1 MYQLAPIDDE
11 QRKSILCFRADRRG
25 LPLSKDVANYIFD
38 RAPRSLAQL
47 VDLLN
52 TLDSSSLIEQRALT
66 IPFVKKALG
75 W

>member
-1 MYQLAPIDDE
+1 MKE
-11 QRKSILCFRADRRG
+11 
-25 LPLSKDVANYIFD
+25 VANYIIG

-47 VDLLN
+47 IELLN
-52 TLDSSSLIEQRALT
+52 RLDSSSLIEQRALT